1 MTRPSSGRPPLQ
13 RPWWQ
18 LTKTARLSFI
28 QSALY
33 LISGLL
39 LLAGAVLSGRV
50 HIVLLLVG
58 GFFLLAGAFY
68 LVVAGIHRQHDRLSS
83 APGPDCNPP
92 FWPPPP
98 DRPPDQNRGRQKQ

>member
-1 MTRPSSGRPPLQ
+1 MIERRPVK

-39 LLAGAVLSGRV
+39 LLAGAVLSGRA

-68 LVVAGIHRQHDRLSS
+68 LVAAVIHRQHDRLSS
-83 APGPDCNPP
+83 APDPDYNSP
-92 FWPPPP
+92 F
-98 DRPPDQNRGRQKQ
+98 

>member
-1 MTRPSSGRPPLQ
+1 MMERRPVK

-33 LISGLL
+33 LLSGLL
-39 LLAGAVLSGRV
+39 LLTGTVVSGRV
-50 HIVLLLVG
+50 HIALGLVG

-68 LVVAGIHRQHDRLSS
+68 LAAAVIHRRHDRLSS
-83 APGPDCNPP
+83 APGPDCDSP
-92 FWPPPP
+92 F
-98 DRPPDQNRGRQKQ
+98 